1 MEVTKYKIQQVFK
14 GEKYPQNYELL
25 SLHWFVHDEKTATFS
40 HDY

>member
-14 GEKYPQNYELL
+14 GEKYPQNYQL